1 MNRNHEQ
8 LRDRH
13 FEMLDSNNRQL
24 FRQTEKMLKK
34 LIEKAHLKSSLKN
47 KDRGFK
53 VESGRLKIVTELNP
67 ETIV

>member
-1 MNRNHEQ
+1 MNQNHEQ

-24 FRQTEKMLKK
+24 FRQTEKSVK
-34 LIEKAHLKSSLKN
+34 KAHRKSSKN